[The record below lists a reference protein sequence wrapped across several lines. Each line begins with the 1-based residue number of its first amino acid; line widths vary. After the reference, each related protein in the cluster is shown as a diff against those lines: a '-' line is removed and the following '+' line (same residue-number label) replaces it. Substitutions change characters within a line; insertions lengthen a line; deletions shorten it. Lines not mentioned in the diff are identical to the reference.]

1 MFCPKC
7 GSILMP
13 KKEGKRTVM
22 ACKCG
27 FKQKEIAPTLK
38 ESVGSKKK
46 VEVIEKET
54 DLLILATDNL
64 YSKALACALKY
75 RTEIEKY
82 IEVHPQFAKSF
93 SPFRVGRDAPPIVK
107 EMARAARKAKVGPMA
122 AVAGAMAE
130 FVGKE
135 LLDQSEEVIVENGGD
150 IFIRTT
156 FPLTVAILAG
166 HSALSGKLGVRIDSP
181 ASPVGVCTSSG
192 TVGHSLSLG
201 RADAAVV
208 VSASA
213 ALADAAATAIGN
225 AVTDKADVPSAI
237 RLGEKI
243 DGVLGIV
250 VILDDKMGVWGN
262 VELVRLG

>member
-1 MFCPKC
+1 MTT
-7 GSILMP
+7 
-13 KKEGKRTVM
+13 EGHNERPYRSLV
-22 ACKCG
+22 
-27 FKQKEIAPTLK
+27 
-38 ESVGSKKK
+38 SKDKL
-46 VEVIEKET
+46 ETFRVIVKET
-54 DLLILATDNL
+54 DLMV
-64 YSKALACALKY
+64 
-75 RTEIEKY
+75 RTERPLQEETTDLVLKHRMALERY
-82 IEVHPQFAKSF
+82 IVDHSDFADRLTPCPPD
-93 SPFRVGRDAPPIVK
+93 PFAPPIVK
-107 EMARAARKAKVGPMA
+107 TMIEAGQRAGVGPMG
-122 AVAGAMAE
+122 AVAGAVAE
-130 FVGKE
+130 HVGRD
-135 LLDQSEEVIVENGGD
+135 LLAHSKEVIIENGGD

-166 HSALSGKLGVRIDSP
+166 HSTLSGKLGIRIDSQ

-208 VSASA
+208 ISASA

-225 AVTDKADVPSAI
+225 AVSGKADVPSAI

>member
-1 MFCPKC
+1 
-7 GSILMP
+7 L
-13 KKEGKRTVM
+13 
-22 ACKCG
+22 AH
-27 FKQKEIAPTLK
+27 
-38 ESVGSKKK
+38 SK
-46 VEVIEKET
+46 EVI
-54 DLLILATDNL
+54 I
-64 YSKALACALKY
+64 
-75 RTEIEKY
+75 
-82 IEVHPQFAKSF
+82 
-93 SPFRVGRDAPPIVK
+93 
-107 EMARAARKAKVGPMA
+107 
-122 AVAGAMAE
+122 
-130 FVGKE
+130 
-135 LLDQSEEVIVENGGD
+135 ENGGD

-166 HSALSGKLGVRIDSP
+166 HSTLSGKLGIRIDSQ

-208 VSASA
+208 ISASA

-225 AVTDKADVPSAI
+225 AVSGKADVPSAI

>member
-1 MFCPKC
+1 MTT
-7 GSILMP
+7 
-13 KKEGKRTVM
+13 EADNKRDYRSLV
-22 ACKCG
+22 
-27 FKQKEIAPTLK
+27 
-38 ESVGSKKK
+38 SKHKLATFR
-46 VEVIEKET
+46 VVVKET
-54 DLLILATDNL
+54 DLMV
-64 YSKALACALKY
+64 
-75 RTEIEKY
+75 RTERPLQEETTDLVLKHRMVLERY
-82 IEVHPQFAKSF
+82 IGDHPDFADRLTPYPLD
-93 SPFRVGRDAPPIVK
+93 PFAPPIVK
-107 EMARAARKAKVGPMA
+107 TMMQAGQKAGVGPMG
-122 AVAGAMAE
+122 AVAGAVAE
-130 FVGKE
+130 YVGRD
-135 LLDQSEEVIVENGGD
+135 LLAYSKEVIIENGGD

-156 FPLTVAILAG
+156 FPVTVAILAG
-166 HSALSGKLGVRIDSP
+166 HSTLSGKLGVRIDSQ

-225 AVTDKADVPSAI
+225 AVSDKADVASSI

-262 VELVRLG
+262 VELVMLG

>member
-1 MFCPKC
+1 MTTQAHN
-7 GSILMP
+7 
-13 KKEGKRTVM
+13 KRNYRSLV
-22 ACKCG
+22 
-27 FKQKEIAPTLK
+27 
-38 ESVGSKKK
+38 SKHKLETFR
-46 VEVIEKET
+46 VVVKET
-54 DLLILATDNL
+54 DLMV
-64 YSKALACALKY
+64 
-75 RTEIEKY
+75 RTERPLQEETTDLVLKHRMALERY
-82 IEVHPQFAKSF
+82 IGDHPDFADRLTPCPLDLF
-93 SPFRVGRDAPPIVK
+93 APPIVK
-107 EMARAARKAKVGPMA
+107 TMMQAGQKAGVGPMG
-122 AVAGAMAE
+122 AVAGAVAE
-130 FVGKE
+130 YVGRD
-135 LLDQSEEVIVENGGD
+135 LLAYSKEVIIENGGD
-150 IFIRTT
+150 VFIRTT

-166 HSALSGKLGVRIDSP
+166 HSTLSGKLGVRIDSS

-225 AVTDKADVPSAI
+225 AVSDKADVPCAI

-262 VELVRLG
+262 VELVRLR

>member
-1 MFCPKC
+1 MTT
-7 GSILMP
+7 
-13 KKEGKRTVM
+13 EAHNKRHYRSLV
-22 ACKCG
+22 
-27 FKQKEIAPTLK
+27 
-38 ESVGSKKK
+38 SKHKLETFR
-46 VEVIEKET
+46 VVVKET
-54 DLLILATDNL
+54 DLMV
-64 YSKALACALKY
+64 
-75 RTEIEKY
+75 RTERPLQEETTDLVLKHRMALERY
-82 IEVHPQFAKSF
+82 IGDHPDFADRLTPYPLD
-93 SPFRVGRDAPPIVK
+93 PFAPPIVRTMM
-107 EMARAARKAKVGPMA
+107 EAGQKAGVGPMG
-122 AVAGAMAE
+122 AVAGAVAE
-130 FVGKE
+130 YVGRD
-135 LLDQSEEVIVENGGD
+135 LLAYSKEVIIENGGD

-166 HSALSGKLGVRIDSP
+166 HSTLSGKLGVRINSQ
-181 ASPVGVCTSSG
+181 ASRPVGVCTSSG

-225 AVTDKADVPSAI
+225 AVSDKADVPSAI